1 MSCSGDG
8 MGKACCYSPSAAD
21 ALGDACNRIV
31 KNESKEPWEQYC
43 DAIAPIPKIGKDLD
57 KIVKRCRHKHAEAL
71 LKTQKYSL
79 QKSQLA
85 NLKNVM
91 EIHFVNRKIHHQL
104 RNHLLDQV
112 MISKSKIFER

>member
-43 DAIAPIPKIGKDLD
+43 EAIAPIPKIGKDLM
-57 KIVKRCRHKHAEAL
+57 KPF
-71 LKTQKYSL
+71 
-79 QKSQLA
+79 
-85 NLKNVM
+85 KN
-91 EIHFVNRKIHHQL
+91 H
-104 RNHLLDQV
+104 
-112 MISKSKIFER
+112 